1 MAFKRTEEKEGLE
14 LTSLIDIVFLLL
26 IFFLVSFAFSLAGDV
41 SESKVYSEIQLP
53 KTNTDLPPVENEVLN
68 NLMIQLNSDSTATG
82 IQRTAYVLWPS
93 YNGAVK
99 LTRGS
104 ALQNTMKD
112 STFAS
117 FPINFVPM
125 QKNEFTSVA
134 ACTLITGS
142 IARYVELEKDF
153 RRNKRPI
160 VEIRAEKNTEFKI
173 VNFIMETCS
182 AYGDNMP
189 QVIVRT
195 AL

>member
-1 MAFKRTEEKEGLE
+1 MAFKRTEEKAGLE

-26 IFFLVSFAFSLAGDV
+26 IFFLVSFAFSLTGNV
-41 SESKVYSEIQLP
+41 SESKIYSEMPLP
-53 KTNTDLPPVENEVLN
+53 KTNTDLPPVDSDVLN

-82 IQRTAYVLWPS
+82 VQRTAYVLWPS
-93 YNGAVK
+93 YNGAKK

-104 ALQNTMKD
+104 ALQTTMKD

-117 FPINFVPM
+117 FPIDFIRM
-125 QKNEFTSVA
+125 QKKEFTSVP

-142 IARYVELEKDF
+142 VARYVELEKDF

-160 VEIRAEKNTEFKI
+160 VEIRADKNTEFKI